1 MNPGSQTLD
10 LLFHT
15 MLYSNNSSFI
25 EGDIMRVR
33 EKRIDE
39 IITKDKYQ
47 AHLVESVIRQMIDD
61 NKTIHVVVEEM
72 EAENVE
78 ANMSDT
84 RRVVPHH

>member
-10 LLFHT
+10 LLFHAV
-15 MLYSNNSSFI
+15 LYFSNSSFI
-25 EGDIMRVR
+25 EGEIMKVK

-39 IITKDKYQ
+39 IITKDKYK
-47 AHLVESVIRQMIDD
+47 AHLVESVIRQMIDE

-78 ANMSDT
+78 TSVSNT
-84 RRVVPHH
+84 RKVVQH

>member
-1 MNPGSQTLD
+1 M
-10 LLFHT
+10 FHAV
-15 MLYSNNSSFI
+15 LYSNNSSFI
-25 EGDIMRVR
+25 EGDIMKVK
-33 EKRIDE
+33 ELRIDE

-61 NKTIHVVVEEM
+61 NKTVHVVVEEM